1 MYDAEFSSSEV
12 LVLHVCV
19 TKPDQLKNSYC
30 FFYFFFVSSMI
41 TKSFPVIY
49 NDILKIISRRM

>member
-30 FFYFFFVSSMI
+30 FFIFFVSSMI

-49 NDILKIISRRM
+49 NDKLKIISRRM